1 MIEIKSN
8 KELSR
13 YIKELEEDVQLS
25 VANLREK
32 SLTSSSIRAKWLA
45 YYYKE
50 KENLVRIKNT
60 KAKFIKQ
67 KMANSKCTDTVLRLK
82 AEESIAKNDETM
94 RKLNKLSEITQSNIE
109 YIERAMDILAN
120 FGFSIRNATEIL
132 KLEKC

>member
-32 SLTSSSIRAKWLA
+32 SLTCSSIRAKWLA

-50 KENLVRIKNT
+50 KENLTRIKNT
-60 KAKFIKQ
+60 KAKILKQ
-67 KMANSKCTDTVLRLK
+67 KMADSKCSDSVLRLK
-82 AEESIAKNDETM
+82 TEENITKNDETM
-94 RKLNKLSEITQSNIE
+94 KKLNKLSEITQVNIE

-120 FGFSIRNATEIL
+120 FGFSVKNVTEVL

>member
-25 VANLREK
+25 IANLREK

-67 KMANSKCTDTVLRLK
+67 KMADSKCTDTVLRLK

-94 RKLNKLSEITQSNIE
+94 KKLNKLSEITQSNIE

>member
-50 KENLVRIKNT
+50 KENFVRIKNT
-60 KAKFIKQ
+60 KANLLKQ
-67 KMANSKCTDTVLRLK
+67 KMADSKCADTILRLK

-94 RKLNKLSEITQSNIE
+94 KKLNKLSEVTQVNIE

-120 FGFSIRNATEIL
+120 FGFQIRNSIEIL
-132 KLEKC
+132 KLNN

>member
-1 MIEIKSN
+1 MVEIILN

-32 SLTSSSIRAKWLA
+32 SLTCSSIRAKWLA

-50 KENLVRIKNT
+50 KENLARIKST
-60 KAKFIKQ
+60 KAKLLKQ
-67 KMANSKCTDTVLRLK
+67 KMADSKCADTVLRLK

-94 RKLNKLSEITQSNIE
+94 KKLNKLSEVTQANIE

-120 FGFSIRNATEIL
+120 FGFSIKNCVEVL

>member
-32 SLTSSSIRAKWLA
+32 SLTCSSIRAKWLA

-50 KENLVRIKNT
+50 KENLTRIKNT
-60 KAKFIKQ
+60 KAK
-67 KMANSKCTDTVLRLK
+67 
-82 AEESIAKNDETM
+82 
-94 RKLNKLSEITQSNIE
+94 
-109 YIERAMDILAN
+109 
-120 FGFSIRNATEIL
+120 IL
-132 KLEKC
+132 K

>member
-1 MIEIKSN
+1 M
-8 KELSR
+8 
-13 YIKELEEDVQLS
+13 
-25 VANLREK
+25 ANLREK

-67 KMANSKCTDTVLRLK
+67 KMADSKCTDTVLRLK

-94 RKLNKLSEITQSNIE
+94 KKLNKLSEITQSNIE